1 MTDFTYTVINRPK
14 KDSAGRTNISWG
26 AECGRDEVPLG
37 GYLVTSRTAKGESR
51 NYQAFM
57 IKQDADGNDTETL
70 IGDGFETRAKAA
82 FAIWRKY
89 YADWRDQRAQQKAA
103 AEAEKQRRRDERA
116 SRKAFRATPEG
127 KKAYQDELN
136 RKARERRA
144 AMTPADRKAEA
155 DARRAKREAS
165 TTVAAVTE

>member
-1 MTDFTYTVINRPK
+1 MTDFSYTVINRPK
-14 KDSAGRTNISWG
+14 KDSAGRTDISWT

-37 GYLVTSRTAKGESR
+37 GYLVTTRTAKGESR

-57 IKQDADGNDTETL
+57 VQTDTDGNTTEVFV
-70 IGDGFETRAKAA
+70 GDGFETRAQAA

-89 YADWRDQRAQQKAA
+89 YADWRATRAQQKAA
-103 AEAEKQRRRDERA
+103 DEAEKQRRREERA
-116 SRKAFRATPEG
+116 RRKAFRSTPEG

-144 AMTPADRKAEA
+144 AMTPEDRKAEA
-155 DARRAKREAS
+155 EARRAKREAS
-165 TTVAAVTE
+165 TMVATITN